1 MYIISST
8 MARITSCITSLCD
21 SSVGLDESP
30 TLPRG
35 WTRVICSPASPR
47 TSFVARGPAG
57 CIGNITPPG
66 RRGRLG
72 ELKVEADNYLKIG
85 WIDMGRGS
93 KKLFVFQLLPCVVND
108 TKWVNMRLDN
118 RKIGEGWPCGSRS
131 SVEEAV
137 KCQTAGVPGK
147 IQL

>member
-47 TSFVARGPAG
+47 TTSFVARRLAG
-57 CIGNITPPG
+57 RIGNITPPG

-72 ELKVEADNYLKIG
+72 ELKVKEDDYLKIG
-85 WIDMGRGS
+85 
-93 KKLFVFQLLPCVVND
+93 
-108 TKWVNMRLDN
+108 
-118 RKIGEGWPCGSRS
+118 
-131 SVEEAV
+131 
-137 KCQTAGVPGK
+137 
-147 IQL
+147 